1 MTAIQ
6 RWFFMDEGSVAP
18 VYVPGCASF
27 EYQTPADPPGLQV
40 ALEDQ
45 WCKAKDVAELEKLLA
60 TYVGT
65 IAELRRDRLTP
76 KQADALLA
84 HCPVGECA
92 ICSQIICPHQDS
104 MHFHHDGCPSCTIA
118 VSQ

>member
-45 WCKAKDVAELEKLLA
+45 WCKAKDVAELERLLA
-60 TYVGT
+60 EQSAKHDAIV
-65 IAELRRDRLTP
+65 AALRDRLDKP
-76 KQADALLA
+76 CK
-84 HCPVGECA
+84 
-92 ICSQIICPHQDS
+92 
-104 MHFHHDGCPSCTIA
+104 GCGC
-118 VSQ
+118 